1 MNTLQKNT
9 TFTTLILWFNRFEG
23 DIINNTIL
31 EIDERLK
38 INAINKKRLSS
49 VQILCLEKLEQLGRI
64 NEVKF
69 SNPVVYDSCLMK
81 Y

>member
-1 MNTLQKNT
+1 VNTLQKNT
-9 TFTTLILWFNRFEG
+9 TLTTLILWFNRFEG

-38 INAINKKRLSS
+38 INAINKKRLSC

-64 NEVKF
+64 K
-69 SNPVVYDSCLMK
+69 SLNPIIYDSCMMK